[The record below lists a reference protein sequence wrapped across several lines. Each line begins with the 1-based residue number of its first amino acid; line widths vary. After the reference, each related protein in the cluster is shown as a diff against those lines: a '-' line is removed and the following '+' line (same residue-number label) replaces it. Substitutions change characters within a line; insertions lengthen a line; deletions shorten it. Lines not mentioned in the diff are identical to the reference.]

1 MAKNHPIRHS
11 SANEGGR
18 SLTTKLHVQRLPVT
32 TTDAELQ
39 SLFAGVGR
47 VINCEVITDGPTRTS
62 KAIILVEV
70 ATAQE
75 VRRAIDQ
82 LNGKELDGRV
92 IRVSEFDTEFERVKR
107 SCADVASEM
116 WCPRHFMSAKV
127 EMDGESLDDFSMEV
141 ITCCEEFRRRVEQAL
156 DKLVPHRV

>member
-1 MAKNHPIRHS
+1 M
-11 SANEGGR
+11 
-18 SLTTKLHVQRLPVT
+18 TTKLHVQRLPVT

-92 IRVSEFDTEFERVKR
+92 IQVFEFDTEFERIKR
-107 SCADVASEM
+107 NCADVASEM
-116 WCPRHFMSAKV
+116 WCPRHFMTARV
-127 EMDGESLDDFSMEV
+127 EIDGENSDDFGMEV
-141 ITCCEEFRRRVEQAL
+141 ITCCDEFQRRVEDAL
-156 DKLVPHRV
+156 DKLVPRKA